1 HDCQEKSRQ
10 AGGEYSPAIIAQYL
24 FDLAKEYNRFYA
36 ELPIFN
42 ESDDQLQAHR
52 IALSA
57 QVAKTVKARMK
68 LLGIKGQD
76 MMQTS
81 TSLNMKIFLLLF
93 ACVALACNTNSQS
106 QVIGEEVVEL
116 DDMLMEKSFYDFKMK
131 DIDGNVVDFNQYKG
145 KKVLIVNVA
154 SKCGYTPQYAEL
166 QELNEKYGDQ
176 VAILGFPANN
186 FGGQEPGTNADIKQF
201 CTENYGV
208 TFQMFDKVSVKGVDK
223 HPLYRWLSDKNL

>member
-1 HDCQEKSRQ
+1 
-10 AGGEYSPAIIAQYL
+10 
-24 FDLAKEYNRFYA
+24 
-36 ELPIFN
+36 
-42 ESDDQLQAHR
+42 
-52 IALSA
+52 
-57 QVAKTVKARMK
+57 
-68 LLGIKGQD
+68 
-76 MMQTS
+76 
-81 TSLNMKIFLLLF
+81 MKILLLLL

-223 HPLYRWLSDKNL
+223 HPLYRWLSDKNLNGWNDKEPSWNFCKYFINENGELKKFFPSSVKPMDEEIISLIES